1 MFATRYKNRNNICG
15 LKLEQIRSNSKPFM
29 PQIKMSEKL
38 QLAGM
43 DCDRHVIRRIENGK
57 RFVTDIEL
65 KLIAEALG
73 VNIEFLLE

>member
-1 MFATRYKNRNNICG
+1 MFATRHKNRNNICG
-15 LKLEQIRSNSKPFM
+15 LKIGQIRLNSKPFM
-29 PQIKMSEKL
+29 PQTQMAEKL

-65 KLIAEALG
+65 KLIAEALN
-73 VNIEFLLE
+73 VPIEFLLN